1 MENKASNMQITEQR
15 NPNTYDLDKLD
26 IKEIV
31 EIINEEDKT
40 VAESVSLAIDSIASL
55 VGAILPKFKKGGRLI
70 YVGSGTSGRLG
81 IIDAVECIPTF
92 SIEPGQVIGL
102 LAGGQDAMFTAI
114 EGKEDEEKSGQKEL
128 ANLNITEL
136 DSVIGIAASG
146 ETPYVIGAL
155 KEANSAGA
163 LTAALVCNRNTE
175 LKSIADHTIEVIVGP
190 EVLTGSTRM
199 KAGTAQKMVLNIIST
214 TLMIKLGKVYS
225 NLMVDLNVSNKKLK
239 ERAIN
244 IFQEIVDINEREARE
259 YLKKADFNLKLAIV
273 MQQKNCSIEAAR
285 DLLATADGRLNQI
298 INRGG
303 LV

>member
-55 VGAILPKFKKGGRLI
+55 VGAILSKFKKGGRLI

-239 ERAIN
+239 KRAIN

-273 MQQKNCSIEAAR
+273 MQQKNCSIQAAR

>member
-239 ERAIN
+239 ERAIK